1 MPRSSQEKK
10 YKNSEIPTV
19 SQQKFSTRIREIREE
34 SKRWCWV
41 IQDGRDDG
49 GESGEEGNSTRTDTR
64 KSWDFRSKV
73 NSAKEKTNSSIT
85 RHARAPHFPILHV
98 GQGEARR
105 GAAMVNHQSR
115 VLSAFPSSSLHR
127 KRSHPFLHLYTIA
140 ASWWTKILGECSS
153 TVRTL
158 REFSGIINA
167 WNLEFSPRSKQTERK
182 KVSERKEWRRKEF
195 DFRWHD
201 ICTIFDRACV
211 SKGEESSI
219 FLWKRVTFNRN
230 LICNLVSPFLSL
242 FACHFFLL
250 FSLLFFFFHSVAR
263 RQSGTRERKREN
275 GGHNTETGC
284 RFVRFLYRLVATG

>member
-1 MPRSSQEKK
+1 MPRSSREKK

-41 IQDGRDDG
+41 IHDGRDDG

-153 TVRTL
+153 SANPPGVFWNNKRVK
-158 REFSGIINA
+158 SGIFAAFKTNG
-167 WNLEFSPRSKQTERK
+167 K
-182 KVSERKEWRRKEF
+182 KESERE
-195 DFRWHD
+195 
-201 ICTIFDRACV
+201 
-211 SKGEESSI
+211 
-219 FLWKRVTFNRN
+219 KRVEEKRVRFSLTRYMYNFRSR
-230 LICNLVSPFLSL
+230 VRVKGRGKFDLSL
-242 FACHFFLL
+242 
-250 FSLLFFFFHSVAR
+250 
-263 RQSGTRERKREN
+263 
-275 GGHNTETGC
+275 ETSN
-284 RFVRFLYRLVATG
+284 F

>member
-1 MPRSSQEKK
+1 MPHIFLSYTLGK
-10 YKNSEIPTV
+10 
-19 SQQKFSTRIREIREE
+19 
-34 SKRWCWV
+34 
-41 IQDGRDDG
+41 
-49 GESGEEGNSTRTDTR
+49 
-64 KSWDFRSKV
+64 
-73 NSAKEKTNSSIT
+73 
-85 RHARAPHFPILHV
+85 
-98 GQGEARR
+98 ARR
-105 GAAMVNHQSR
+105 GAALRWWTINHEFYRPFHPRAFIGNGAILFCIYIQSR
-115 VLSAFPSSSLHR
+115 RLDGLKSSANVR
-127 KRSHPFLHLYTIA
+127 A
-140 ASWWTKILGECSS
+140 
-153 TVRTL
+153 VRTL

-250 FSLLFFFFHSVAR
+250 FSLLFFFSLCCAASKRNTRKEKRERWAQYRDRLSFCSFPLSFSSHWVIVFFIYLSVAYLL
-263 RQSGTRERKREN
+263 EI
-275 GGHNTETGC
+275 
-284 RFVRFLYRLVATG
+284 